1 MTTTHNLT
9 RSLLLNTLFITA
21 LAATTEFIVAQDA
34 SARSPIAILRINFPA
49 DDRPATFVVP
59 DRDTSVSSEGGNLTR
74 HEIHLAKLIEL
85 THGHWC
91 KTRTSESGIYV
102 DYSANNGKE
111 FRGRFYIGCQFAQE
125 TMNRFGTTTT
135 EFTEFT
141 DINRRRSLNLPTLA
155 LTPANAPDFKSLV
168 QSIKPACVG
177 TLCPGDRIS
186 D

>member
-21 LAATTEFIVAQDA
+21 LATEFIVAQDA
-34 SARSPIAILRINFPA
+34 SARSPIAILRINFPSDA
-49 DDRPATFVVP
+49 RPATFVVP
-59 DRDTSVSSEGGNLTR
+59 DRDTSVSAEGGNLTR

-91 KTRTSESGIYV
+91 KTRNASGVYV

-125 TMNRFGTTTT
+125 TMDRFGTTTS

-141 DINRRRSLNLPTLA
+141 DGNRRRSLNLPTLA
-155 LTPANAPDFKSLV
+155 LTPGNAPEFKSLV

-186 D
+186 N